1 MLEIAKE
8 DPQGQEEYQNAVRHQ
23 IVANFQRIRILLF
36 VLDALMKTFNAS
48 N

>member
-8 DPQGQEEYQNAVRHQ
+8 DPQGREEYQNAVRHQ
-23 IVANFQRIRILLF
+23 VVANFQRLRVLLF
-36 VLDALMKTFNAS
+36 VLDALMKAYNAS